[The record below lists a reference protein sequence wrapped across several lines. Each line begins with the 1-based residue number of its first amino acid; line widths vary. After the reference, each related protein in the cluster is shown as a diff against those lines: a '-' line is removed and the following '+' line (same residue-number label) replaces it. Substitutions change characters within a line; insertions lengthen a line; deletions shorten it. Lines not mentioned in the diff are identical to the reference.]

1 MFQSGKDVWT
11 MSNLFQTAEC
21 RNVGERGVLYVHILR
36 AESLPLQDDLA
47 GNDKGQCSR
56 LVLDSDV

>member
-21 RNVGERGVLYVHILR
+21 RNVGERGVLYVHIHR
-36 AESLPLQDDLA
+36 AEALPLQDDLA
-47 GNDKGQCSR
+47 GNDKG
-56 LVLDSDV
+56 